1 MARAGHGRKGK
12 GRTNFVELLN
22 RISLTR
28 LFSITPVL
36 MSKPS
41 FEMKQFLHELFLNN
55 CIRINQL
62 EYFDQK

>member
-22 RISLTR
+22 RISLTH
-28 LFSITPVL
+28 LF

-41 FEMKQFLHELFLNN
+41 FEMKQFLHELFLYNY
-55 CIRINQL
+55 IRINQL